1 MNRPERPRWLAVG
14 RIGRAHGLLGE
25 VAVAPLSEVAE
36 RFEPGSR
43 IVLDEDP
50 ERVMEVVSVRRHG
63 DRLLV
68 TFAGIEDRNAAETL
82 AGRYLFVGASES
94 PALPD
99 DEFWTHD
106 LVGADVMTDSG
117 RPLGRLREV
126 VHTQANDIWVT
137 VDDGGG
143 ETLVPALKD
152 LVVSVDVAGRRVI
165 VREVPGLTAP
175 EG

>member
-1 MNRPERPRWLAVG
+1 
-14 RIGRAHGLLGE
+14 
-25 VAVAPLSEVAE
+25 
-36 RFEPGSR
+36 
-43 IVLDEDP
+43 
-50 ERVMEVVSVRRHG
+50 
-63 DRLLV
+63 
-68 TFAGIEDRNAAETL
+68 
-82 AGRYLFVGASES
+82 
-94 PALPD
+94 
-99 DEFWTHD
+99 
-106 LVGADVMTDSG
+106 MTDSG